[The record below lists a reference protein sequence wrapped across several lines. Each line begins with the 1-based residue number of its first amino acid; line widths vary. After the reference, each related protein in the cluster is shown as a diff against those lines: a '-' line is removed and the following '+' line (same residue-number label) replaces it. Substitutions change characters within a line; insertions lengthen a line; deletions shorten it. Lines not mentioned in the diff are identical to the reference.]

1 MSFVMVAPEVL
12 AAAATDV
19 QTIGSALTAANA
31 AAAARTTGVLAAG
44 ADEVS
49 EAIAALFSGH
59 AQAYQALSAEAALFH
74 QQFTQAMS
82 LFDLPWLMRPSTSR
96 CRRVRSF
103 QGSPVLRV
111 PETVVGRA

>member
-44 ADEVS
+44 AAEVS

-59 AQAYQALSAEAALFH
+59 AQAYQGLSPEAALFH
-74 QQFTQAMS
+74 QQIVQTMSASGAM
-82 LFDLPWLMRPSTSR
+82 FAATEAANTSPLQ
-96 CRRVRSF
+96 S
-103 QGSPVLRV
+103 VLNGINA
-111 PETVVGRA
+111 PIQ